1 MESFRQ
7 IVKVENHHAEITL
20 PPGFDATEVE
30 VIVLPVKKK
39 KNTKV
44 GKNFRGTISGKT
56 AKAMLHYV
64 EKSRTEWERDI

>member
-1 MESFRQ
+1 MEAYRQ

-20 PPGFDATEVE
+20 PPGFDASEVE
-30 VIVLPVKKK
+30 VIILPVKKK
-39 KNTKV
+39 KKIKA

-56 AKAMLHYV
+56 AKAMLQHV